1 MTMFSFGTIKYNTA
15 FFGSVSIVREKN
27 IYPGASKLLA
37 DQMKEIQANYDEL
50 PLKDYQKKIKTTFL
64 MKFILANKTL
74 VKAAF
79 YYMHFNCLDGEDFIV
94 SRMRG
99 FAPGDDFL

>member
-1 MTMFSFGTIKYNTA
+1 
-15 FFGSVSIVREKN
+15 
-27 IYPGASKLLA
+27 
-37 DQMKEIQANYDEL
+37 MKEIQANYDEL

-64 MKFILANKTL
+64 KKFILATKTL

>member
-1 MTMFSFGTIKYNTA
+1 
-15 FFGSVSIVREKN
+15 
-27 IYPGASKLLA
+27 
-37 DQMKEIQANYDEL
+37 
-50 PLKDYQKKIKTTFL
+50 
-64 MKFILANKTL
+64 MKFILSNKKL
-74 VKAAF
+74 LSAAF